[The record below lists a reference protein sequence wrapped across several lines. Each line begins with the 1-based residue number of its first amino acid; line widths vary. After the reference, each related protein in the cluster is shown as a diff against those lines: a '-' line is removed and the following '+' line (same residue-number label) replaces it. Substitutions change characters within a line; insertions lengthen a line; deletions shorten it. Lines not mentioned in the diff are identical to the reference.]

1 MAETGNAAPPPATR
15 AFEEPKQGEEAGPT
29 GSVVDVVTGLPVSG
43 LKLYLSEEPSAV
55 TTDDE
60 GLFELPVLPPGAYS
74 ILIQDDFI
82 FMANGQRSVS
92 FAIEMGADLPEVEVD
107 VIYGGVIEGTV
118 WLDGTPVVGTQV
130 ALYYPDGDS
139 GSPHSETGQAT
150 LTEDDGYFS
159 FKTLVPGEAQIQ
171 AYLQLDMGRETI
183 RTQLAIIE
191 AGAGTNVDI
200 DFNKSLEGQLIY
212 GDLPVQ
218 RAFGQA
224 VPTVA
229 DA

>member
-1 MAETGNAAPPPATR
+1 
-15 AFEEPKQGEEAGPT
+15 
-29 GSVVDVVTGLPVSG
+29 
-43 LKLYLSEEPSAV
+43 
-55 TTDDE
+55 
-60 GLFELPVLPPGAYS
+60 
-74 ILIQDDFI
+74 
-82 FMANGQRSVS
+82 
-92 FAIEMGADLPEVEVD
+92 MGADLPEVEVD